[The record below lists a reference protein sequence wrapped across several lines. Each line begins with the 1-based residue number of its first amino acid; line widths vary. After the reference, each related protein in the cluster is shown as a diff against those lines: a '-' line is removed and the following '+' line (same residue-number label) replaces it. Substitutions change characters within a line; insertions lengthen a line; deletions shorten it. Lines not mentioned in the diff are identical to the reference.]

1 MSPDSPSDY
10 IDKEGNQG
18 MSEKKC
24 YSVQEIQEIL
34 GISRPTVYKLLQQ
47 NLFRSLSVGGKH
59 IIPREGFDKWLY
71 HGEMETKLP
80 LV

>member
-1 MSPDSPSDY
+1 
-10 IDKEGNQG
+10 

-47 NLFRSLSVGGKH
+47 HLFRSLLVGGKY
-59 IIPREGFDKWLY
+59 IIPKEGFDEWLY
-71 HGEMETKLP
+71 HEETETKLP
-80 LV
+80 LG